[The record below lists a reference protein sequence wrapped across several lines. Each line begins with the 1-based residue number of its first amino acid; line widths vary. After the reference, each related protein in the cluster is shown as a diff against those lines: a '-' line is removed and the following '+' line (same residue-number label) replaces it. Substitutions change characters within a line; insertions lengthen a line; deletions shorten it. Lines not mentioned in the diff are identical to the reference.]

1 MILLLQKKMINSK
14 SSFLISLCLVVLLLL
29 LGPVESQQN
38 SLWELIPMPPPPET
52 LSLSPMKAYAPGE
65 HNYALAR
72 YGSATATTTSKFA
85 KFRGSNDNSL
95 LPYHSFP
102 SNKVGNALG
111 NQINYKPRWGTFK
124 KPRKRVLID
133 PSYTL
138 GCTKEGYFPL
148 PGTCFRFLLCRKSRR
163 SEGSIGYRGF
173 VFRCP
178 LGFYYSGAENGRRC
192 LPLPVSGAR
201 QAKCEGNTNSMLE
214 RVADATTRH
223 NLI

>member
-1 MILLLQKKMINSK
+1 MTDSK
-14 SSFLISLCLVVLLLL
+14 SSFLISLCLVVLS
-29 LGPVESQQN
+29 GPRPAESQN
-38 SLWELIPMPPPPET
+38 SLWEIIPMPPPPE
-52 LSLSPMKAYAPGE
+52 SLAPMKAYAAPGE

-72 YGSATATTTSKFA
+72 YGSATTTTSKFA

-111 NQINYKPRWGTFK
+111 NQINYKPTRWSSGK
-124 KPRKRVLID
+124 KQRKRVLID

-138 GCTKEGYFPL
+138 GCTKEGYFPM
-148 PGTCFRFLLCRKSRR
+148 PGTCFRFLRCRKSRR

-201 QAKCEGNTNSMLE
+201 QAECEGNTNVE